1 MFRNVREHPW
11 IVNAKNNGANGS
23 EGFSYNDLRCRK
35 CSLSEIIPRCKTLG
49 DVRSVALFSVFLVSM
64 TGPFPDCSWDHHHA
78 SIAHA
83 ALGYN
88 VVSKVLNV
96 AA

>member
-1 MFRNVREHPW
+1 
-11 IVNAKNNGANGS
+11 
-23 EGFSYNDLRCRK
+23 
-35 CSLSEIIPRCKTLG
+35 
-49 DVRSVALFSVFLVSM
+49 M

-96 AA
+96 AT